1 MDRVASAERT
11 PQPPEGGRERRLARR
26 ARSAAAVVAA
36 GATLLGGCGA
46 NPVKESEADLTK
58 LLAWLPGTY
67 DNTAQADEDVR
78 RGVRPP
84 HDRIRLVIVRV
95 YAPRLGKHVLYAQEM
110 DPDDPN
116 RVMSEHMLTFEV
128 QEQGPKPGRP
138 HGAASGAAPSGTATA
153 SGTAAP
159 SGTGAA
165 AGGPRRGDIVETVW
179 TLLEPQRWRDGQT
192 NPELFTAMEVEDAKK
207 MTGCELVWVRSGD
220 QFNGADDPKRCR
232 GSVAG
237 IEGATQVDLR
247 AELTADT
254 LALARNGTD
263 GAGHLL
269 VGRSDEPFN
278 RFRKRD

>member
-1 MDRVASAERT
+1 MDRVAPAV
-11 PQPPEGGRERRLARR
+11 
-26 ARSAAAVVAA
+26 AVVAA
-36 GATLLGGCGA
+36 AAALLGGCAA
-46 NPVKESEADLTK
+46 NPAKQSEADLTK
-58 LLAWLPGTY
+58 LLSWLPGTY

-95 YAPRLGKHVLYAQEM
+95 YAPRLGKHVLYVQEM

-128 QEQGPKPGRP
+128 QAQGPKQSRA
-138 HGAASGAAPSGTATA
+138 HGAASAPAPSGTAA
-153 SGTAAP
+153 SGTAA
-159 SGTGAA
+159 AA
-165 AGGPRRGDIVETVW
+165 NGPHRGDIVETIW
-179 TLLEPQRWRDGQT
+179 TLLEPQRWRDGQN
-192 NPELFTAMEVEDAKK
+192 NPELFTGMEVEDAKK
-207 MTGCELVWVRSGD
+207 MTGCELVWHKSGE
-220 QFNGADDPKRCR
+220 QFTGADDPKRCR
-232 GSVAG
+232 GSAAG

-278 RFRKRD
+278 RFGKRS